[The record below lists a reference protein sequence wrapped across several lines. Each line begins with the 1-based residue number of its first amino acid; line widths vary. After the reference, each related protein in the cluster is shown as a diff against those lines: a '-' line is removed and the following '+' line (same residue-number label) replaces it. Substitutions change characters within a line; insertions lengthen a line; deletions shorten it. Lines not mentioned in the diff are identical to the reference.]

1 MPQVLEQSLLLF
13 LDMVIGVCYS
23 SKKFS
28 RGKILKMY
36 RYVPQRNKTFVCILL
51 TLNKIVV
58 FLNVTDK
65 L

>member
-36 RYVPQRNKTFVCILL
+36 VPQRNKTFVCILL